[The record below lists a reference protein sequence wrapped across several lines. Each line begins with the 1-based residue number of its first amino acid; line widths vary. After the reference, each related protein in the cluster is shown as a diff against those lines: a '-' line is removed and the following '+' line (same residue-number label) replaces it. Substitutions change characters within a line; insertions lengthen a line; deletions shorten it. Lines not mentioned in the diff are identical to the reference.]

1 MILVK
6 ENGNLVGLFHN
17 KAEDIFLKNTIN
29 ALGLDINALEV
40 YDFTANCGVIC
51 KYEREEGKFY
61 EVDNDKIRLKT
72 TQLEAEYIPRA
83 VEVDDLNAL
92 DYYTQDFIDNYNA
105 NMAARDTHLETNEDL
120 TNFTFPFPDCTDN
133 ELKFGQALIVPPI
146 IVEDQV
152 ITGTPVDVAAKIAQE
167 ESESSTHK

>member
-1 MILVK
+1 MIVIK

-17 KAEDIFLKNTIN
+17 KAEDIFLKNTVN
-29 ALGLDINALEV
+29 ALGLDTNALEV

-61 EVDNDKIRLKT
+61 EMDGDKIRLKSI
-72 TQLEAEYIPRA
+72 QIEAEYEPRLI
-83 VEVDDLNAL
+83 EPSDLNAL
-92 DYYTQDFIDNYNA
+92 DYYTQAFIDEYNS
-105 NMAARDTHLETNEDL
+105 NKAAEALYLESNPDL
-120 TNFTFPFPDCTDN
+120 TGFSYAYPDSLEHNFI
-133 ELKFGQALIVPPI
+133 FGEALNVPPVI
-146 IVEDQV
+146 IEDQV